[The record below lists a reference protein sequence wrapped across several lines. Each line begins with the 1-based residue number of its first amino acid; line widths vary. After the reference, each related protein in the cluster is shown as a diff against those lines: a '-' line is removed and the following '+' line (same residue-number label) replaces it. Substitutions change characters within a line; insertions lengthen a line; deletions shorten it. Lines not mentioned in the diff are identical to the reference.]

1 MSYSTV
7 LLSSYE
13 GQSEIVPTMVA
24 FANVELDF
32 WSPIAVIL
40 AVCWI
45 KIQGL
50 TAQQVASYLVTQGQ
64 LFLNL

>member
-40 AVCWI
+40 AVC
-45 KIQGL
+45 
-50 TAQQVASYLVTQGQ
+50 
-64 LFLNL
+64 